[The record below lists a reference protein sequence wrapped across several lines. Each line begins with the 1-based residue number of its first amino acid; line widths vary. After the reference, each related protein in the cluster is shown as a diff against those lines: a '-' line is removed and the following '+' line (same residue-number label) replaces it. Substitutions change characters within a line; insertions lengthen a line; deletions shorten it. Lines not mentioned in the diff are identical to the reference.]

1 MPSFMPCRLFCP
13 RVYSSAATSAS
24 QLIAGSPSSHQLP
37 SRRAQQKNAKINEQP
52 KEHTRVPVSSDDT
65 DMSAKDPEIL
75 TWQVD
80 RRKGNHK
87 QSGRAMRI
95 VLKMIIDERL
105 TYRRLLLEK
114 ALAVIKPMIPE
125 RHFVVVPRLFRLIQ
139 HGMSQNTRHRPNRKI
154 T

>member
-1 MPSFMPCRLFCP
+1 M
-13 RVYSSAATSAS
+13 
-24 QLIAGSPSSHQLP
+24 
-37 SRRAQQKNAKINEQP
+37 
-52 KEHTRVPVSSDDT
+52 SSDDT

-87 QSGRAMRI
+87 QSGRTMRI

-114 ALAVIKPMIPE
+114 ALAC
-125 RHFVVVPRLFRLIQ
+125 VVA
-139 HGMSQNTRHRPNRKI
+139 
-154 T
+154 